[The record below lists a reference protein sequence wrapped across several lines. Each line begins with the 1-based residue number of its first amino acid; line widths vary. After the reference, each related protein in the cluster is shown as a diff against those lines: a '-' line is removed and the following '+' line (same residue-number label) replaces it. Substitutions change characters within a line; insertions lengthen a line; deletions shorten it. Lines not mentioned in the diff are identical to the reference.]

1 MFRQVLS
8 NLALAFS
15 PLAATLLIT
24 TGGVP
29 AAANQPSF
37 DNSLE
42 AHGELL
48 QAVVNNGVRV
58 YINPAHCGLEDFKGV
73 AGFYVSQARI
83 FVVCQDKGN
92 ADSIVVEWTDND
104 LDTIRHE
111 AQHMVQDC
119 KDGLGDNSLVNFFPL
134 EENEEGLITLQQFS
148 SGVLSLDEIG
158 SIYST
163 YTSRGADMQTVLLE
177 IEAFAV
183 ARAVPASSITAALNN
198 VCALSDAN

>member
-1 MFRQVLS
+1 MFRQLLS
-8 NLALAFS
+8 TLALAATVTFGAA
-15 PLAATLLIT
+15 PVVNAAT
-24 TGGVP
+24 P
-29 AAANQPSF
+29 AN
-37 DNSLE
+37 DNSLQ

-48 QAVVNNGVRV
+48 QAVIDNGVRV
-58 YINPAHCGLEDFKGV
+58 YINPGHCGLEQFKGV
-73 AGFYVSQARI
+73 AGFYVSQSRI
-83 FVVCQDKGN
+83 FVVCQDNGKADGN
-92 ADSIVVEWTDND
+92 MVEWTDND

-119 KDGLGDNSLVNFFPL
+119 KDGLGDNSLVNFFPVGDAP
-134 EENEEGLITLQQFS
+134 EGVITLQQFS

-163 YTSRGADMQTVLLE
+163 YTSRGADMHTVLLE

-198 VCALSDAN
+198 VCSVDHTAE